1 MSQECRVQNQC
12 EYVVISGEK
21 NFRVEVTGG
30 HYGVG
35 LVLEMNFSNHLGRSH
50 RLDDLVPFVGVVA

>member
-1 MSQECRVQNQC
+1 MQNQC

-21 NFRVEVTGG
+21 NFEEEVAGG
-30 HYGVG
+30 RYRVG

-50 RLDDLVPFVGVVA
+50 RLDDLVTFVGVVA